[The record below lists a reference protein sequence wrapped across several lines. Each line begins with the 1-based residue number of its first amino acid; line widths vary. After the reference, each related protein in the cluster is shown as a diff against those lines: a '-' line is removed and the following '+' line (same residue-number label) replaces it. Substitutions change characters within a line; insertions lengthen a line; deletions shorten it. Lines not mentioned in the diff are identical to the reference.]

1 MLGDYIKDHGTDCK
15 QIAWMEL
22 GDFARYV
29 IKVLVSHILDSIILS
44 LVVVLFP
51 GVAGMH
57 RYMILTKMS
66 VRYCGCSRPMKRR
79 KHTFIWNLS

>member
-1 MLGDYIKDHGTDCK
+1 
-15 QIAWMEL
+15 MEL

-29 IKVLVSHILDSIILS
+29 INVLVSRVLDSIILS

-57 RYMILTKMS
+57 GYVILT
-66 VRYCGCSRPMKRR
+66 
-79 KHTFIWNLS
+79 

>member
-1 MLGDYIKDHGTDCK
+1 MYYYIKDHGTGCK

-29 IKVLVSHILDSIILS
+29 INVLVSRVLDSIILS

-57 RYMILTKMS
+57 GYVILT
-66 VRYCGCSRPMKRR
+66 
-79 KHTFIWNLS
+79 